1 MIKSNFPVQKI
12 LLLFL
17 FLFFQ
22 SCSNSCNVSG
32 INVSELL
39 SVASKE
45 KGIDY
50 CSLLNKA
57 IKQDEI
63 AIRKL
68 SLLEFNDAT
77 GYDQGA
83 VIVDLI
89 LELGEKK
96 YISSISEI
104 SNKEKILIE
113 SYIDIGVEYSD
124 RPELKNKNSK
134 NAFPKLYI
142 FLKE

>member
-1 MIKSNFPVQKI
+1 MIKSNLPIKI
-12 LLLFL
+12 ILLLLLFL
-17 FLFFQ
+17 FFL

-45 KGIDY
+45 KGINY
-50 CSLLNKA
+50 CSLLKKA
-57 IKQDEI
+57 IKEDEL
-63 AIRKL
+63 AIREL
-68 SLLEFNDAT
+68 SLLKFNDAT

-83 VIVDLI
+83 VIIDLI
-89 LELGEKK
+89 LELGENK

-113 SYIDIGVEYSD
+113 SYIDIGFEYSEK
-124 RPELKNKNSK
+124 PELKNKKPK
-134 NAFPKLYI
+134 NFFPKLYV